1 MTQPVRFRLF
11 SPHHPIQVVWLIVIT
26 SMIGLGLLSAMATR
40 LLLSWLPMATSGFTQ
55 IPGHQPY
62 SVQRNTPFATLEGD
76 GAANVYRR
84 TDFDQDLWPDY

>member
-1 MTQPVRFRLF
+1 MRRITQPVRFRLF
-11 SPHHPIQVVWLIVIT
+11 SPHHPIVIT
-26 SMIGLGLLSAMATR
+26 FMIGQGLLSAMVTPF
-40 LLLSWLPMATSGFTQ
+40 LLSWLPLATSSFTQ
-55 IPGHQPY
+55 IPGHPPY